1 VDAEA
6 AETYLRV
13 LAETQ
18 LRHFRAPG
26 FPNWDGIRE
35 LRYVGVA
42 LAALGVLDMSV
53 AEDIAAELDAVVQV
67 RIRRSGAGPARPV
80 FSVPPTAPSTPSA
93 AVMPTAPAAPPGP
106 PGPAGPAAG
115 PPAMTPAG
123 QVLRLGNGP
132 GAPRLR
138 LLSVTR
144 TQRQTEITVAGRVG
158 RQWTGQGFHHAVRDL
173 SAVDDAG
180 SAFTVQHSG
189 GSSDGL
195 LTLVPAVPAGA
206 RWVEICRR
214 PDGPATRVDL
224 TAPATP
230 AEVVTEPLEPASPG
244 EQLLDAVA
252 GDILAEQHGAPGRHV
267 GLDLVVTALRDAGQL
282 PPDSAAAGRL
292 AVLCQRTGLRGG
304 RGLATALA
312 AGQVRPAALPEPWT
326 SVLGYFSAPRPAGS
340 LGIAPVAVALPEVDG
355 VRFALTGLSTE
366 AEQTTL
372 RVLAWGLPP
381 RLAAS
386 PAAFPSLLPW
396 FPWWARDSTGQWHVT
411 ADHGSS
417 SHGGRRALTLRMVPP
432 VSRSVTS
439 LELIIA
445 GLASRLRVT
454 LPLAWQENT

>member
-67 RIRRSGAGPARPV
+67 RVRRSGAGPARPV
-80 FSVPPTAPSTPSA
+80 FSVPPTAPSAPS
-93 AVMPTAPAAPPGP
+93 
-106 PGPAGPAAG
+106 
-115 PPAMTPAG
+115 PAG
-123 QVLRLGNGP
+123 QVLRLGDGP

-144 TQRQTEITVAGRVG
+144 TRRQTEITVAGRVG

-195 LTLVPAVPAGA
+195 LTLVPSVPAGA
-206 RWVEICRR
+206 RWVEI
-214 PDGPATRVDL
+214 
-224 TAPATP
+224 
-230 AEVVTEPLEPASPG
+230 
-244 EQLLDAVA
+244 
-252 GDILAEQHGAPGRHV
+252 GAPGQHV

-282 PPDSAAAGRL
+282 PPDSAAAG
-292 AVLCQRTGLRGG
+292 
-304 RGLATALA
+304 
-312 AGQVRPAALPEPWT
+312 LPEPWT

-340 LGIAPVAVALPEVDG
+340 LGIAPVAIALPEIDG

-372 RVLAWGLPP
+372 RVQAWGLPP

-386 PAAFPSLLPW
+386 PAAFPGLLPW

-417 SHGGRRALTLRMVPP
+417 SHGGRSALTLRMVPP

-445 GLASRLRVT
+445 GLVSRLRVT